1 MTMKYLPS
9 ICLFALLLSGC
20 TKPNAMT
27 NFSYNNF
34 YAKSLQHTSKNDI
47 VKNNDVIAMLNATYL
62 NKVDLTVHQGNE
74 EVFLVGI
81 FITNKSDKIDE
92 SFSSDYSLTLN
103 KLKANSIIKL
113 AKDDKMFAKMPLY
126 NPWAKYY
133 IVKFSKNKLN
143 KSFLE
148 NLKYKEKYTKFEYK
162 TIELKLTK
170 SSGEFT
176 SLSFQ
181 KAH

>member
-1 MTMKYLPS
+1 MKYLPS

-47 VKNNDVIAMLNATYL
+47 VKNSDVMAMLNATYL
-62 NKVDLTVHQGNE
+62 NKVDLAVHKGSE

-92 SFSSDYSLTLN
+92 SFTGDYSLTLN
-103 KLKANSIIKL
+103 KLKANSIVPL
-113 AKDDKMFAKMPLY
+113 DKEDEMFAKMPLY

-133 IVKFSKNKLN
+133 IVRFSKNKLN

-170 SSGEFT
+170 TSGEFT

-181 KAH
+181 KAL